1 MMHFSEMMETRL
13 ISMASVFL
21 LVTFFVSPSLG
32 DDNLQRLDI
41 IRGYEGVKAYAAATK
56 KSDSSN
62 YAALYNELV
71 TMPYMKECSGDGA
84 QFSMSRSFLE
94 TPIQKTAEL
103 AAIVHAIEEHGV
115 ESKILDWLTIAQR
128 ELSIPELTVCIF
140 PYSPDARSVER
151 IKRNLH
157 GNMGFS
163 ETGGLLWTQF
173 IPTDGWLEELPH
185 LVVHEY
191 HHAVTNGFFPQIT
204 EDPTLLD
211 LLISEGGAEA
221 FALTLNPPAAN
232 EPVATISKELQAEVW
247 PQMRKHLE
255 SKDPDIHQLFIMGD
269 GQRVPRAAGYA
280 IGTEIVLSFLK
291 NNAHLTAAEWSTLSA
306 RDLLDRSGYNPG
318 HQ

>member
-21 LVTFFVSPSLG
+21 LMTFLASPLLG
-32 DDNLQRLDI
+32 DDNLQKVGV
-41 IRGYEGVKAYAAATK
+41 IRGYEGVKAYAAAAK
-56 KSDSSN
+56 KSDPSN
-62 YAALYNELV
+62 HTALYNELV
-71 TMPYMKECSGDGA
+71 TMPYMQECSGDGA
-84 QFSMSRSFLE
+84 HFSMSRSFLE

-115 ESKILDWLTIAQR
+115 ESKILAWLTIAR
-128 ELSIPELTVCIF
+128 GELSIPELTVCIF

-151 IKRNLH
+151 IKRDLN

-173 IPTDGWLEELPH
+173 IPADGWLESLPH
-185 LVVHEY
+185 MVVHEY
-191 HHAVTNGFFPQIT
+191 HHAVTNGYFPQRT

-211 LLISEGGAEA
+211 VLISEGGAEA
-221 FALTLNPPAAN
+221 FALTLNPPATN
-232 EPVATISKELQAEVW
+232 EPVATMSKELQAEVW

-255 SKDPDIHQLFIMGD
+255 SKDPDILQLILFGG
-269 GQRVPRAAGYA
+269 GQRVPRSAVYA

-291 NNAHLTAAEWSTLSA
+291 NNSHLTAAEWSALSA
-306 RDLLDRSGYNPG
+306 RDLLDRSGYKPD

>member
-1 MMHFSEMMETRL
+1 MHSNETIEARL
-13 ISMASVFL
+13 WAMASVLL
-21 LVTFFVSPSLG
+21 LVTFFASPSLG
-32 DDNLQRLDI
+32 DDNLQRFHV
-41 IRGYEGVKAYAAATK
+41 IRGYEGVKAYVAATK
-56 KSDSSN
+56 KSDPSN

-94 TPIQKTAEL
+94 TPIQNTVEL
-103 AAIVHAIEEHGV
+103 AAIVQAIEEHGV

-140 PYSPDARSVER
+140 PYSPDAKSVER
-151 IKRNLH
+151 IKRDLN

-163 ETGGLLWTQF
+163 ETDGLLWAQF
-173 IPTDGWLEELPH
+173 IPADGWLESLPH
-185 LVVHEY
+185 MVVHEY
-191 HHAVTNGFFPQIT
+191 HHAVTNGYFPQTT

-232 EPVATISKELQAEVW
+232 EPVATISKELRAEIW

-255 SKDPDIHQLFIMGD
+255 SKDPDFHQLILVGD
-269 GQRVPRAAGYA
+269 GQRMPRSAVYA

-291 NNAHLTAAEWSTLSA
+291 NNPHLTAAEWSALTA
-306 RDLLDRSGYNPG
+306 RDLLDRSGYKPD